1 MPVAGC
7 GTHTAVIR
15 GRNGATVAQA
25 EALTNVKWSRIL
37 DDTSS
42 ASVTVNPTGDCC
54 GLLGGV
60 RSWAQ
65 NLEIYRN
72 GVFVW
77 GGPIT
82 RVSWSLGQVEIFAS
96 DVLAWLDRRVP
107 HDNMSFTN
115 TDLSVIALALI
126 EDGFRPDDP
135 GHTVEV
141 LDRARV
147 FGSREYE
154 KDTGQTGDHLRDLAE
169 AGVDFTAVGS
179 KILIL
184 PETHCSSVGRLSD
197 ADFPEGLVV
206 SEEGGALATRW
217 VVAGSEESEAIGSY
231 GGTDD
236 YYGLLER
243 YEEQTSITDSVS
255 ATEAA
260 RARVRTTNE
269 PPVFIDTQ
277 QVTISPQAAV
287 EIAYLVPGW
296 CLDITTDLTCR
307 TVSQRLKIVGLTVEE
322 DAGTDDSPGTEQVAV
337 QVAATGAEAT

>member
-7 GTHTAVIR
+7 GTHTALVR
-15 GRNGATVAQA
+15 DRNGATVAQA
-25 EALTNVKWSRIL
+25 EALTNVKWSRLL

-42 ASVTVNPTGDCC
+42 ASVTVSPTGDCC
-54 GLLGGV
+54 DLMGNV
-60 RSWAQ
+60 RSWRQ
-65 NLEIYRN
+65 SLEIYRN

-82 RVSWSLGQVEIFAS
+82 RVNWRLGEVEIFAS

-107 HDNMSFTN
+107 HQDMTFTN
-115 TDLSVIALALI
+115 TDLSVIASAII
-126 EDGFRPDDP
+126 EDGYKPDDP
-135 GHTVEV
+135 GHTTEV
-141 LDRARV
+141 VDRARV
-147 FGSREYE
+147 FGSREYT
-154 KDTGQTGDHLRDLAE
+154 KDTGQVGDHLRDLAD
-169 AGVDFTAVGS
+169 AGIDFTAVGS

-197 ADFPEGLVV
+197 ADFPEGLIV

-231 GGTDD
+231 GGADD

-260 RARVRTTNE
+260 RARVRTTNQ

-277 QVTISPQAAV
+277 QVTISPLAAV

-296 CLDITTDLTCR
+296 CLDITTELTCR

-322 DAGTDDSPGTEQVAV
+322 DGGTDDNPGTEQVAV

>member
-1 MPVAGC
+1 M
-7 GTHTAVIR
+7 R
-15 GRNGATVAQA
+15 DRNGATVAQA
-25 EALTNVKWSRIL
+25 EALTFVKWSRLL
-37 DDTSS
+37 DDTST
-42 ASVTVNPTGDCC
+42 ANIIVNPTGDCC
-54 GLLGGV
+54 EAMGNV
-60 RSWAQ
+60 RSWRQ
-65 NLEIYRN
+65 NLEIYRD
-72 GVFVW
+72 GTFMW

-82 RVSWSLGQVEIFAS
+82 RVNWSLGQVEIFAA

-107 HDNMSFTN
+107 HDTMTFTN

-141 LDRARV
+141 LERARV

-169 AGVDFTAVGS
+169 AGIDYTAVGS

-184 PETHCSSVGRLSD
+184 PETFCSSVGRLSD

-206 SEEGGALATRW
+206 SEEGGALTTRW
-217 VVAGSEESEAIGSY
+217 VVAGDEDSDAIGSY
-231 GGTDD
+231 GGADD

-260 RARVRTTNE
+260 RARVRTTNQA
-269 PPVFIDTQ
+269 PVFIDTQ
-277 QVTISPQAAV
+277 QVTISPLAAV
-287 EIAYLVPGW
+287 DIALLVPGW
-296 CLDITTDLTCR
+296 CLDITTDQTCR

-322 DAGTDDSPGTEQVAV
+322 DAGSDDSPGTEQIAV
-337 QVAATGAEAT
+337 QVAATGAEVT

>member
-7 GTHTAVIR
+7 GSHTAVIR
-15 GRNGATVAQA
+15 DRNGATVAQA
-25 EALTNVKWSRIL
+25 EALINVKWSRLL
-37 DDTSS
+37 DDVSS
-42 ASVTVNPTGDCC
+42 ASVVVVPTGDCC
-54 GLLGGV
+54 DLMGNV
-60 RSWAQ
+60 RSWRQ
-65 NLEIYRN
+65 NLEVYRN

-82 RVSWSLGQVEIFAS
+82 RVNWSLGQVEIFAS

-107 HDNMSFTN
+107 HDAMTFTN
-115 TDLSVIALALI
+115 EDLSVIAAALI
-126 EDGFRPDDP
+126 RDGFRPDDP
-135 GHTVEV
+135 GHTLEV
-141 LDRARV
+141 IDRARV
-147 FGSREYE
+147 FGSRAYE

-169 AGVDFTAVGS
+169 AGIDFTAVGS

-184 PETHCSSVGRLSD
+184 PETHCSSVGRLTDS
-197 ADFPEGLVV
+197 DFPEGLVV

-217 VVAGSEESEAIGSY
+217 VVAGSEDSDAIGSY
-231 GGTDD
+231 GGADD

-260 RARVRTTNE
+260 RARVRTTNAA
-269 PPVFIDTQ
+269 PVFVDTQ
-277 QVTISPQAAV
+277 QVTISPDAAV

-296 CLDITTDLTCR
+296 CLDITTNQTCR

-322 DAGTDDSPGTEQVAV
+322 DGGTDESPGTEQVAV